1 MKAKQ
6 YVTKQPM
13 NHWRKRRN
21 QKIPR
26 DKWQEK
32 HDSPKPKVFS
42 KSSSKKEAYCNTIL
56 PQETRKITNKQPY
69 ITPKATRERINKTWS

>member
-1 MKAKQ
+1 MEAKQ

-13 NHWRKRRN
+13 NDWRKWRN

-26 DKWQEK
+26 DKWQQK
-32 HDSPKPKVFS
+32 QDNPKPKVLS
-42 KSSSKKEAYCNTIL
+42 KNGSKKVAYCNTVL

-69 ITPKATRERINKTWS
+69 ITLKATRERINKTWC